1 MTEQTNKQWDGL
13 TISGELQMGVYYAGT
28 RHKSFTLRTPVTGD
42 LIGAQ
47 ELFPHGPMQLITVDV
62 YRRQLLSLGDIPD
75 DALTTDLLRDALTE
89 SDLGLIADADA
100 ALEKKLMPPSAA
112 SPTGD
117 ELSMDS
123 SEPVTG

>member
-13 TISGELQMGVYYAGT
+13 TIGGELQIGVYYAGT

-62 YRRQLLSLGDIPD
+62 YRRQLLSLGDIPA
-75 DALTTDLLRDALTE
+75 DALTTELLRDALTE

-100 ALEKKLMPPSAA
+100 ALEKKLTPQNAA
-112 SPTGD
+112 SLIGD
-117 ELSMDS
+117 ASSMDS
-123 SEPVTG
+123 CERVTA

>member
-1 MTEQTNKQWDGL
+1 MTEQTNKQWEGL
-13 TISGELQMGVYYAGT
+13 TIGGELQIGVYYAGT

-62 YRRQLLSLGDIPD
+62 YRRQLLSLGDIPA

-112 SPTGD
+112 SPTGAA
-117 ELSMDS
+117 LSMDL
-123 SEPVTG
+123 SEPVTA

>member
-1 MTEQTNKQWDGL
+1 MNEQVKKQWDGL
-13 TISGELQMGVYYAGT
+13 TINGELQVGVYFAGT

-62 YRRQLLSLGDIPD
+62 YRRQLLSLGDIP
-75 DALTTDLLRDALTE
+75 AESLTTELLRDALTE

-100 ALEKKLMPPSAA
+100 ALEKKLTPQSAA
-112 SPTGD
+112 SLIGD
-117 ELSMDS
+117 ASSMDS
-123 SEPVTG
+123 SERVTA

>member
-1 MTEQTNKQWDGL
+1 MTEQTNKQWEGL
-13 TISGELQMGVYYAGT
+13 TIGGELQIGVYYAGT

-62 YRRQLLSLGDIPD
+62 YRRQLLSLGDIPAE
-75 DALTTDLLRDALTE
+75 ALTTELLRDALTE

-100 ALEKKLMPPSAA
+100 ALEKKLTPPSAA
-112 SPTGD
+112 SLTGAAS
-117 ELSMDS
+117 SMDS
-123 SEPVTG
+123 SEQVTA

>member
-13 TISGELQMGVYYAGT
+13 TIGGELQIGVYYAGT

-62 YRRQLLSLGDIPD
+62 YRRQLLSLGDIPTE
-75 DALTTDLLRDALTE
+75 ALTTELLRDALTE

-117 ELSMDS
+117 ASSTDS
-123 SEPVTG
+123 SEPVTA

>member
-1 MTEQTNKQWDGL
+1 MTEQTSKQWEGL
-13 TISGELQMGVYYAGT
+13 TISGELQIGVYYAGT

-62 YRRQLLSLGDIPD
+62 YRRQLLSLGDIPAE
-75 DALTTDLLRDALTE
+75 ALTTELLRESLTE

-112 SPTGD
+112 SLTGAAS
-117 ELSMDS
+117 SMDS
-123 SEPVTG
+123 SEQVTA